1 MSKRRLVGS
10 LIVLLANVLLAA
22 EVSAQ
27 SPASLLRDGSLF
39 RRGLEQ
45 FKHEW
50 TVGEGLGP
58 LFNATSCVACHNQPV
73 AGGAGEALVTLF
85 GREDAGVFDPLIE
98 DGGPVLQEHGLD
110 LFTRCVVPG
119 ETVPPRATIV
129 AKRQTPPLFG
139 LGLVAEIRDRRILR
153 RADPTDRDHD
163 GVSGRPNMVDGRV
176 GRLGWKANEY
186 AVYNFVPAALHIELG
201 VTTLGQRATRVER
214 QMLAACDLPQESNFG
229 EDIFGG
235 AYYLQQFVTRLRP
248 LAPIRSPRATRAGRA
263 MFRKIGCATCHVEQL
278 VAGPS
283 PHGLLALP
291 EAVRVPLLSD
301 LLLHDMGPELADG
314 IVEGNATGSE
324 FRTAPLWGLGRT
336 APYLHDG
343 RAATLEDAIV
353 AHGGEA
359 EGARDRFFALPDT
372 DRAALLAFLL
382 SL

>member
-1 MSKRRLVGS
+1 MNPRRLAGS
-10 LIVLLANVLLAA
+10 RVALLASVLLAA

-27 SPASLLRDGSLF
+27 SPTSLLRDASLF

-139 LGLVAEIRDRRILR
+139 LGLVAEIRDPRILR

-186 AVYNFVPAALHIELG
+186 ALYNFVPAAMHVELG
-201 VTTLGQRATRVER
+201 VTTIGEPASLIER
-214 QMLAACDLPQESNFG
+214 RLLAACDLPAKERFGEAMFG
-229 EDIFGG
+229 ED
-235 AYYLQQFVTRLRP
+235 YYLLQFVTRLRP
-248 LAPIRSPRATRAGRA
+248 LAPVRPPRATRAGHA
-263 MFRKIGCATCHVEQL
+263 VFRTVGCATCHVEQL

-283 PHGLLALP
+283 PHGILALP
-291 EAVRVPLLSD
+291 EPVVVRLFSD
-301 LLLHDMGPELADG
+301 LLLHDMGAELADG

-336 APYLHDG
+336 GPYLHDG

>member
-1 MSKRRLVGS
+1 MDTVRRVGFRVVVLAS
-10 LIVLLANVLLAA
+10 LLLAA
-22 EVSAQ
+22 EASA
-27 SPASLLRDGSLF
+27 GSLTRGLHGEGGLF
-39 RRGLEQ
+39 RLGLEQ
-45 FKHEW
+45 FKHVW

-58 LFNATSCVACHNQPV
+58 RFNATSCVACHNQPDT
-73 AGGAGEALVTLF
+73 GGSGEALVTLF

-110 LFTRCVVPG
+110 LFTRCKIPG

-139 LGLVAEIRDRRILR
+139 LGLVSEIRDRRILR

-163 GVSGRPNMVDGRV
+163 GVSGRPNMVSGRV

-186 AVYNFVPAALHIELG
+186 ALYNFVPAALHIELG
-201 VTTLGQRATRVER
+201 VTSLGQRASRAER
-214 QMLAACDLPQESNFG
+214 QLLAACDLPQESSFG
-229 EDIFGG
+229 EAQG
-235 AYYLQQFVTRLRP
+235 YVLQFVTRLRP
-248 LAPIRSPRATRAGRA
+248 LAPIRSSRATHAGRA
-263 MFRKIGCATCHVEQL
+263 VFRKIGCATCHVEQL

-283 PHGLLALP
+283 PHGVLTLP
-291 EAVRVPLLSD
+291 EAVRVPLFSD

-314 IVEGNATGSE
+314 IVEGDATGSE

-336 APYLHDG
+336 GPYLHDG
-343 RAATLEDAIV
+343 RSATVEDAV
-353 AHGGEA
+353 AAHGGEA
-359 EGARDRFFALPDT
+359 EGARSRFFALPNT